1 MGLLVSD
8 WRHDIE
14 SSRTKSLDGVQFLTL
29 QGFYTWR
36 RPKGKP
42 YLGCTVVAPVMVFS
56 LNSLYTVLFIKRDN
70 ELYLLLNSEGS
81 LSLDATINNCHKE
94 LPLRYV
100 RWFLIGRCLLFKSV
114 LELDIN

>member
-14 SSRTKSLDGVQFLTL
+14 SSRTKSLDGIQFLTL

-42 YLGCTVVAPVMVFS
+42 YSRLHSGCSSDGF
-56 LNSLYTVLFIKRDN
+56 
-70 ELYLLLNSEGS
+70 LLEFVIDSFV
-81 LSLDATINNCHKE
+81 
-94 LPLRYV
+94 Y
-100 RWFLIGRCLLFKSV
+100 
-114 LELDIN
+114 